1 MMAERSTALPFAD
14 KPKNLNG
21 ELVGDAGFDPFKFSD
36 TGDLAKFRAAELKHG
51 RVAMVTVVGILFQEH
66 FQWNEAFP
74 GKAPLESFR
83 LAPALGIAQILLG
96 IAAYEVSTSNYEGR
110 VPGDLGFD
118 PLKLSANGINEK
130 WALSEIKHARLAMLG
145 ALGLVIQAHLS
156 EKPILEQ
163 TFDWAKSFG

>member
-1 MMAERSTALPFAD
+1 M
-14 KPKNLNG
+14 
-21 ELVGDAGFDPFKFSD
+21 
-36 TGDLAKFRAAELKHG
+36 
-51 RVAMVTVVGILFQEH
+51 VGILFQEH

-145 ALGLVIQAHLS
+145 ALGLVIQVRPSFLS
-156 EKPILEQ
+156 
-163 TFDWAKSFG
+163 SFSSS